1 MKMFTST
8 RKDRPGLRDSL
19 QQQGE
24 VLDERW
30 DAVKVEASQ
39 LMTELQE
46 TYDDLMRAFK
56 EILER
61 RRERHQK
68 PVVRFV
74 RHYPWV
80 PLVAG
85 AGAITALVIAA
96 KAR

>member
-1 MKMFTST
+1 MFT
-8 RKDRPGLRDSL
+8 KKKQPGLRESI

-24 VLDERW
+24 VLDENW
-30 DAVKVEASQ
+30 ETVKVEANQ

-46 TYDDLMRAFK
+46 TYDDIMHAFK
-56 EILER
+56 EILDR

-80 PLVAG
+80 PLVA
-85 AGAITALVIAA
+85 AGAITAFVIAA
-96 KAR
+96 KSR